1 MLCLVRDTL
10 QLDGFQRCIISINI
24 QDVPCWNR
32 AMLKTAQKPEEN
44 DREVPLG
51 RGLSTKL
58 LLLTIL
64 FVLVAEVFIA
74 IPSIASFGR
83 EWMEQ
88 RLRTAAAVAIV
99 VMESGPDSL
108 SLQASNRVLIAAGT
122 RAIAVRD
129 EGVARMLVVSEVP
142 PEVDQH
148 IDLDALGFFGSVQY
162 AFDTLLFGG
171 SRVLRVFGRIGE
183 PNTQY
188 EIVLADWG
196 LRAALLDYARNIALL
211 SLGLSLFTA
220 MLVFYAINRI
230 MIRPIR
236 RMIRS
241 MLAFGGA
248 PDDATRIIEANNRR
262 DDEIGIA
269 ERELADMQTTL
280 HRTLG
285 ERRRLADLGLAVSKI
300 NHDMRNMLAAAQL
313 MSDRLAE
320 VNDPAVQSLAPRLV
334 RTLDRAVSYSEG
346 VLAYGRAQEPPPRLR
361 RLKLQELVDDVL
373 STMAVPDGSG
383 IELINAV
390 SEGLE
395 VDADSDQLFRVLSN
409 LTRNAVQAMSG
420 EQEPALVKRLTI
432 SAEKSQS
439 IVRIRVMDTG
449 PGLPERARQNLFTAF
464 HGAAKSGGTGL
475 GLAIVQELVRAHGG
489 EIILVESGNG
499 RTVFEI
505 RMPDKTT
512 ADDSITE
519 RGWQNIPG

>member
-1 MLCLVRDTL
+1 
-10 QLDGFQRCIISINI
+10 
-24 QDVPCWNR
+24 
-32 AMLKTAQKPEEN
+32 MLKSARLSGEN
-44 DREVPLG
+44 DREVPLS

-58 LLLTIL
+58 LFLTIL

-74 IPSIASFGR
+74 IPSIANFSR
-83 EWMEQ
+83 EWMEE

-108 SLQASNRVLIAAGT
+108 SLQASNRVLVAAGT

-129 EGVARMLVVSEVP
+129 EGVSRMLVVSQVP

-148 IDLDALGFFGSVQY
+148 IDLDDLGLIGSTHH

-171 SRVLRVFGRIGE
+171 KRILRIFGKIGE
-183 PNTQY
+183 SDTQY

-236 RMIRS
+236 RMTRS
-241 MLAFGGA
+241 MLAFGEA
-248 PDDATRIIEANNRR
+248 PDDATRIIQADSQR

-320 VNDPAVQSLAPRLV
+320 VDDPAVQSLAPRLV

-346 VLAYGRAQEPPPRLR
+346 VLAYGRAQDPPPRLR
-361 RLKLQELVDDVL
+361 KLKVQELVDDVL
-373 STMAVPDGSG
+373 STMAIPEGSG
-383 IELINAV
+383 IELVNEV
-390 SEGLE
+390 PTGLE
-395 VDADSDQLFRVLSN
+395 MDADSDQLFRVLAN

-420 EQEPALVKRLTI
+420 ETEPVLVKRLTV
-432 SAEKSQS
+432 SAEHSAGA
-439 IVRIRVMDTG
+439 VRIRVMDTG

-475 GLAIVQELVRAHGG
+475 GLAIAQELVRAHGG
-489 EIILVESGNG
+489 EIVLVESGNG
-499 RTVFEI
+499 RTIFEI
-505 RMPDKTT
+505 RIPDK
-512 ADDSITE
+512 AVQDDSMPG
-519 RGWQNIPG
+519 RGRQNIAG